1 MRKDRAQT
9 QAQTATGTYEEPWK
23 SADPHFYGLHDK
35 PKNKP
40 RRPILASIADWFDHL
55 GEGIFSPHSGVL
67 QGRCLS
73 LLSLTVGC
81 LAYGT
86 FIIPTAISQIPIPFW
101 GWAIGAAFS
110 VLAALG
116 VQTIE
121 IWPRR
126 LKYFPNLADRAAY
139 KAGLERFVNPKEHP
153 NASTMLPA
161 FKFWAR
167 TADARKLR
175 FSEIAS
181 AIAYVF
187 EGSVGL
193 MAVAVVAM
201 APVAPALKIG
211 ALIWAF
217 LTVGGCE
224 SGLWL
229 TETAKVGRL
238 NAKREA
244 SYRAEQ
250 QRLELQAMA
259 DMSTSTTTIDL

>member
-1 MRKDRAQT
+1 MQKDRNAYQD
-9 QAQTATGTYEEPWK
+9 PWK
-23 SADPHFYGLHDK
+23 TADPHFYGLHDK
-35 PKNKP
+35 PQNKP
-40 RRPILASIADWFDHL
+40 RPPILATISDWFDHL
-55 GEGIFSPHSGVL
+55 GEAIFSPHSGVL

-73 LLSLTVGC
+73 LGSLVIGS

-86 FIIPTAISQIPIPFW
+86 FIIPTAMTQIPIPFW
-101 GWAIGAAFS
+101 GWAIGAGFS
-110 VLAALG
+110 CLAALG
-116 VQTIE
+116 VQTVE

-126 LKYFPNLADRAAY
+126 LKYFPGLADRAAY

-153 NASTMLPA
+153 NASTMLPI
-161 FKFWAR
+161 FKYWAR
-167 TADARKLR
+167 TADARKIRL
-175 FSEIAS
+175 SEIAS
-181 AIAYVF
+181 AVAYVC

-193 MAVAVVAM
+193 MAVAAVAL
-201 APVAPALKIG
+201 APVSPVLKLG

-224 SGLWL
+224 TGLWL

-250 QRLELQAMA
+250 QRLELQAMG
-259 DMSTSTTTIDL
+259 DLSSGSTTIDV